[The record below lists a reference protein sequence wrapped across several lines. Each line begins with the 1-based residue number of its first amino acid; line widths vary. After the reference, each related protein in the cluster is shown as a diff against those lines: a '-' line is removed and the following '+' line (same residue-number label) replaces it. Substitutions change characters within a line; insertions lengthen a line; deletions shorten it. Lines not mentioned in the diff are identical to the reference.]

1 MNTCVRAE
9 RLNASRSADG
19 TMLSLTADGVRQDVI
34 RGKEGALKECRKV
47 RVVADKGG
55 GYTPSEPISD
65 DAGVN
70 SSPNDTV
77 EF

>member
-9 RLNASRSADG
+9 RLNASKSADG

-55 GYTPSEPISD
+55 YTPSESISD